1 VRQVLGAL
9 ALVTGVVT
17 ASCGGVAPTD
27 DASVD
32 TVNPTDPAPVVASST
47 STTAA
52 QQVNTTA
59 TSTAPVETTS
69 SSTTTVL
76 EIDNPNGRD
85 DDHCRLLDAR
95 AERYSPSVGFPRI
108 EDLRTAGRL
117 NFELAVIDFDDLP
130 AEPDLFDDAMAQ
142 AGRLSDWLT
151 EVSQGRLEAD
161 WEIAPEVVRMPFASI
176 DLPVSKR
183 GPEYVA
189 QALEASEVLVRE
201 LDPFIDFSESDLLV
215 VVPPRAIQAIDTDI
229 TFINI
234 SPESD
239 EGVVPRLFASGAF
252 FYEPGPYDGDP
263 TDVDGDRLWSFWAH
277 ELMHAFGLAGH
288 APDSLEFGSAPDPRT
303 DVHLGSTQDA
313 LSKTLST
320 WDLFLLGWLAD
331 EEVICLDASDLPLE
345 VQLEAV
351 EARSSSRP
359 ISAMIRLSDTE
370 LLVVESK
377 RAVGLGTDLA
387 PSAGGVIAYRVDTT
401 IDNNRAADT
410 WDGQLGERFA
420 WFLEPENVDGGD
432 RFESGVN
439 PFIREGGSASSNGVR
454 VAVVDSSGRDIVSL
468 ESNL

>member
-1 VRQVLGAL
+1 MFVGI
-9 ALVTGVVT
+9 VTT
-17 ASCGGVAPTD
+17 SCGGTAPTD
-27 DASVD
+27 DASAD
-32 TVNPTDPAPVVASST
+32 TVIPTDPTPALAPST
-47 STTAA
+47 STTTV
-52 QQVNTTA
+52 QQVETTT
-59 TSTAPVETTS
+59 TSIAPVETTPVT
-69 SSTTTVL
+69 TTTVL
-76 EIDNPNGRD
+76 EIDNPSGRD
-85 DDHCRLLDAR
+85 DDYCRLLDAR

-108 EDLRTAGRL
+108 ENLRTEGRL
-117 NFELAVIDFDDLP
+117 NIELAVIDFDDLP
-130 AEPDLFDDAMAQ
+130 AESDLLDDAVAQ

-151 EVSQGRLEAD
+151 EMSQGRLQAD
-161 WEIAPEVVRMPFASI
+161 WEIVPEVVRLPFAST

-183 GPEYVA
+183 GPEYVT
-189 QALEASEVLVRE
+189 QALAASDVLVE
-201 LDPFIDFSESDLLV
+201 ALDPFIDFSESDLLV
-215 VVPPRAIQAIDTDI
+215 VVPPRAIEAIDTDI

-263 TDVDGDRLWSFWAH
+263 TDVDDDRLWSFWAH

-313 LSKTLST
+313 LSKALST

-351 EARSSSRP
+351 EARSGSRP
-359 ISAMIRLSDTE
+359 ISAMVRLSDNE

-377 RAVGLGTDLA
+377 RAVGFGVDLA
-387 PSAGGVIAYRVDTT
+387 PSTGGVMAYRVDTT
-401 IDNNRAADT
+401 IENNRAADT

-420 WFLEPENVDGGD
+420 WFLEPENADAGD

-439 PFIREGGSASSNGVR
+439 PFIREGGSALSDGVR

-468 ESNL
+468 TSSS